1 MPFFALKCDWSQAGN
16 NFDFLRFVLASLVIV
31 SHAYPL
37 FAGAMDP
44 WQSAGAS
51 YSIGHICVMA
61 FFVIS
66 GLLVTRSAIRSR
78 SILSYALARLLR
90 LVPGAFIC
98 ALWMALVIGA
108 AFTTLDLADY
118 YLDSHVWS
126 FIGRNTL
133 LMSIRYD
140 LPGVFEDNVYP
151 RAVNG
156 SLWSLKVEI
165 RMYIVFGL
173 IVFLARL
180 KPDWIRYLKY
190 TFVAVAIFALS
201 LALLPAWLP
210 ELGLRPKTD
219 WLFGYYFAA
228 GAAMLSWESR
238 IPRNLG
244 LALALFV
251 LAQVT
256 VGTVLWDPLTR
267 LTLPYLVFCAAFSDL
282 RLLKASRGREDI
294 SYGIYIYGFPVQQA
308 LYAAFRDRFGMATL
322 TLMALAIT
330 YLIAYLSR
338 IWVEKPSLEHKRT
351 VEEALRN
358 AYRRLRP
365 SAAS

>member
-1 MPFFALKCDWSQAGN
+1 
-16 NFDFLRFVLASLVIV
+16 
-31 SHAYPL
+31 
-37 FAGAMDP
+37 
-44 WQSAGAS
+44 
-51 YSIGHICVMA
+51 
-61 FFVIS
+61 
-66 GLLVTRSAIRSR
+66 
-78 SILSYALARLLR
+78 
-90 LVPGAFIC
+90 
-98 ALWMALVIGA
+98 
-108 AFTTLDLADY
+108 
-118 YLDSHVWS
+118 
-126 FIGRNTL
+126 
-133 LMSIRYD
+133 
-140 LPGVFEDNVYP
+140 
-151 RAVNG
+151 
-156 SLWSLKVEI
+156 
-165 RMYIVFGL
+165 MYTVFGL
-173 IVFLARL
+173 IVFLTRL
-180 KPDWIRYLKY
+180 KPDWIRHLKY

-201 LALLPAWLP
+201 LTLLPAWLP
-210 ELGLRPKTD
+210 ELGLRPKID

-267 LTLPYLVFCAAFSDL
+267 LTLPYLVFCAAFSGL

-308 LYAAFRDRFGMATL
+308 LYAVFLDRFGMATL

-330 YLIAYLSR
+330 YLLAYLSR
-338 IWVEKPSLEHKRT
+338 IWVEKRSLEHKRT
-351 VEEALRN
+351 VEEVLRN